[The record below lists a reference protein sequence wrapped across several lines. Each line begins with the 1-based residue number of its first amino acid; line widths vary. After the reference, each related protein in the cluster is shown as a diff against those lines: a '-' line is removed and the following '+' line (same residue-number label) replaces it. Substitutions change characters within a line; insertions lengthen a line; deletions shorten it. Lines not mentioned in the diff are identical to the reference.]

1 MHAGANLSPSALSSD
16 IATAAFRRNHEI
28 AMRTYFEKAF
38 MDIFFMSIV
47 IFQNS
52 LNFQQFCELWIG
64 SQICVYMYV

>member
-38 MDIFFMSIV
+38 YGHFFHVNRDFPEQLEFSAI
-47 IFQNS
+47 
-52 LNFQQFCELWIG
+52 L
-64 SQICVYMYV
+64 